1 MGNFSFTRLERI
13 SIMRVCIDIAYAD
26 GYIDGDENDLLDEIA
41 NDIDLTRGDMPR
53 IHDIDFETAS
63 NVISGLYER
72 EKGYVRW
79 AIMHI
84 VEADGE
90 HTYDEHKLVKIVD
103 ILGEL

>member
-26 GYIDGDENDLLDEIA
+26 GYIDGDENDMLDEIA
-41 NDIDLTRGDMPR
+41 NDIDLTRGDLHC
-53 IHDIDFETAS
+53 IDDIDFETAA

-90 HTYDEHKLVKIVD
+90 LTYDESKLIRIVD

>member
-1 MGNFSFTRLERI
+1 
-13 SIMRVCIDIAYAD
+13 MRVCIDIAYAD
-26 GYIDGDENDLLDEIA
+26 GYIDGDENDMLDEIA
-41 NDIDLTRGDMPR
+41 SDIDLTRGDKSY
-53 IHDIDFETAS
+53 IHDIDFETAA

-90 HTYDEHKLVKIVD
+90 LSYDESKLIRIVD
-103 ILGEL
+103 LLGEL